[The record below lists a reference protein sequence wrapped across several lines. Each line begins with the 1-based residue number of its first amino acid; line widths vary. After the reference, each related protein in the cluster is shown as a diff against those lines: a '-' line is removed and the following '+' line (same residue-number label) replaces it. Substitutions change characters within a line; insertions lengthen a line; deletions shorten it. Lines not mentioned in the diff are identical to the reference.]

1 MKYIYFGLIVQLIFS
16 SCSETE
22 LNLVQVMPEESLE
35 IELRVDT
42 LEIETPQTNREFPY
56 RFPSFDYG
64 NQVFAGL
71 DERTNTINVY
81 DLTSFKIKHS
91 IELHNQG
98 PHAIQGN
105 MVGSIWYQSPDSIF
119 VLQHVPNRLMI
130 VNSAAE
136 IIWQKDLTEA
146 FKDSQEMTGLMAYS
160 LFDRVMMY
168 YRNGKA
174 YFGLRQNQAHQDF
187 LNPMIGYYDFAQN
200 EMGALNIPYPEFY
213 TRNENVGSYQFPG
226 ITWFENSIL
235 IVFPYSPEIFVYDLK
250 GHLLTH
256 VLKPDGFKMGKAPE
270 PDQSNRSHLLSNPLY
285 RGVIPVG
292 GGQYYVQYSQEQTPL
307 DAAGESYQAT
317 IVYSRDFKEYQ
328 VIDKNLAPVSFG
340 GEYFYYPLLPEQT
353 NVQLLERYRI
363 EVE

>member
-1 MKYIYFGLIVQLIFS
+1 MKYIYCVLIIQIMFS
-16 SCSETE
+16 SCTETE
-22 LNLVQVMPEESLE
+22 PDSVQVMPKESLQ
-35 IELRVDT
+35 IEFRVDT
-42 LEIETPQTNREFPY
+42 LEIETPQTSREFPY
-56 RFPSFDYG
+56 RFPSYDYE

-81 DLTSFKIKHS
+81 DLTSFQIKHS

-105 MVGSIWYQSPDSIF
+105 MVGSVWYQSPDSIF
-119 VLQHVPNRLMI
+119 VLQHVPNRLLI
-130 VNSAAE
+130 VNSKAE
-136 IIWQKDLTEA
+136 IIWQKDLAEA
-146 FKDSQEMTGLMAYS
+146 FKGSEEMSGLMAYS
-160 LFDRVMMY
+160 LFDQVMLY
-168 YRNGKA
+168 YHNGKA
-174 YFGLRQNQAHQDF
+174 YFGLRQNQANQDF
-187 LNPMIGYYDFAQN
+187 LNPMIGYYDFAQD
-200 EMGALNIPYPEFY
+200 EIGALSIPYPEFY
-213 TRNENVGSYQFPG
+213 TQNENVGSYQFPG
-226 ITWFENSIL
+226 ITWCGESIF
-235 IVFPYSPEIFVYDLK
+235 IVFPYSPEIFVYDLD
-250 GHLLTH
+250 GHLQTH
-256 VLKPDGFKMGKAPE
+256 VLKPDGFKMGKAPD

-285 RGVIPVG
+285 QGVIPVG